1 MPWGCSWAGRHRCG
15 PRSKLP
21 ALKASQCL
29 LNTSVC
35 DEPVTADFNYT
46 PAEERE
52 GRRNGQCW
60 PDDCSQRENPGATRP
75 HHPVPWPRAFI
86 HTRSRA
92 GVNSGGEQPWG
103 LLISR
108 LELDLPPN
116 NGTVAPGSGPRFCLP
131 RGRLPPAATS
141 QTSLTPSLLQP
152 GKKS

>member
-1 MPWGCSWAGRHRCG
+1 MAQSFY
-15 PRSKLP
+15 S
-21 ALKASQCL
+21 
-29 LNTSVC
+29 
-35 DEPVTADFNYT
+35 YT
-46 PAEERE
+46 KCV
-52 GRRNGQCW
+52 N
-60 PDDCSQRENPGATRP
+60 S
-75 HHPVPWPRAFI
+75 
-86 HTRSRA
+86 

-152 GKKS
+152 GKNLEGQTEQSPLLMHAAEWQLQ